1 MNDRE
6 ITYRQHFRIRMQ
18 QREFPDG
25 FGEMLL
31 RDADS
36 YHYDTEEHT
45 SIAVKRVRFKGRE
58 RDVALVFSVEGSVVV
73 FISIFP
79 LKAGEVRRKIQM
91 GKWVRDETASNL

>member
-1 MNDRE
+1 MNDSE
-6 ITYRQHFRIRMQ
+6 IIYRPHFRLRMR

-31 RDADS
+31 RDADG
-36 YHYDTEEHT
+36 YYYDTEEST

-58 RDVALVFSVEGSVVV
+58 RDIALVFSAESDATT

-79 LKAGEVRRKIQM
+79 FKAGELRRKIQM
-91 GKWVRDETASNL
+91 GKWAQDETASNL